1 MKLPKDLTKVLQP
14 YLDSGW
20 LLTEGSRHYKIRSP
34 TGALVTI
41 SHSASCPYYLKHV
54 VGDLK
59 RAGRVGG

>member
-1 MKLPKDLTKVLQP
+1 MKLPKDLSKILQP

-20 LLTEGSRHYKIRSP
+20 IMLEGRKHYKIKSP
-34 TGALVTI
+34 TGALITI

-59 RAGRVGG
+59 RAGRIEG

>member
-20 LLTEGSRHYKIRSP
+20 TMLEGRKHYKIKSS

-41 SHSASCPYYLKHV
+41 SHSASRPYYLKHV
-54 VGDLK
+54 GGNLK
-59 RAGRVGG
+59 RVGRVEG